1 MCLFFFPFSAP
12 FNGPMI
18 FSRSFHLTFKI
29 LSLERT
35 TSTPHPL
42 TCVTYF
48 FVGRPPLFSPPSLI
62 HLGKSGWS
70 PDGNGAGLWLMKWV
84 CNIYDRCN
92 FGRCGEVLL
101 NRQREFFVKLEH
113 ECLLQALE
121 WSASEGFFF
130 KVRLHPGHRE
140 PVVVHVPNQRTNEL
154 FDALQNSGS
163 LDKINLKPLEGEI

>member
-1 MCLFFFPFSAP
+1 
-12 FNGPMI
+12 
-18 FSRSFHLTFKI
+18 
-29 LSLERT
+29 
-35 TSTPHPL
+35 
-42 TCVTYF
+42 
-48 FVGRPPLFSPPSLI
+48 
-62 HLGKSGWS
+62 
-70 PDGNGAGLWLMKWV
+70 MKWV

-92 FGRCGEVLL
+92 SGRCGEVLL

-140 PVVVHVPNQRTNEL
+140 PVVVHVRNQRSNS

-163 LDKINLKPLEGEI
+163 LDKMNLKPLEGEIYVHTVHREYHHLENIWYHSWTRSWHLYTSENWRSYIIATATTKKQPCENDIDSNCQVKIWNMLHPRKLTCPLKSD